1 MISSVPFPRR
11 MFKSEMISLIDDF
24 ILLAQGKGKLGMSR
38 THPDVVSVFLQGKS
52 YNIRYEDWLIVA
64 PVIDA
69 SMFTEESVHDAL
81 FRFEYSKIR
90 TSLLSLINE
99 SSAPDYPTVE

>member
-1 MISSVPFPRR
+1 MISSVPFPKR
-11 MFKSEMISLIDDF
+11 MLKSEMISLIDDF

-38 THPDVVSVFLQGKS
+38 THPDVVCVFLQGRN

-64 PVIDA
+64 PVVDTP
-69 SMFTEESVHDAL
+69 MFTEESANDVL
-81 FRFEYSKIR
+81 FKFESAKVR

-99 SSAPDYPTVE
+99 SSAPDYLIVE